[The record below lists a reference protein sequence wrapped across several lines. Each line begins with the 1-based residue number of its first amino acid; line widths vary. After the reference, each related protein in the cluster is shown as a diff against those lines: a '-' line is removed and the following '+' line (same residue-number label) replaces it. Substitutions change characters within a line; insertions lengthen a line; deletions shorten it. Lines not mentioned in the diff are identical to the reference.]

1 MEAEAQRHLLVDGYN
16 VLHQW
21 SRGKVLL
28 RRGQLAAARE
38 YLAAETR
45 ILHDRE
51 GWRVTLVFDGKGN
64 EPEVERPFQ
73 DLTFSFL
80 YSPSSLS
87 ADAVIEQLV
96 TGSADPSLCLV
107 VTMDSLERETLQV
120 AGASVITPDDLAS
133 WVRQA
138 EGRLAGE
145 LQDRQRK
152 SNEWWRGPK

>member
-1 MEAEAQRHLLVDGYN
+1 MLAKAQRHLLVDGYN

-21 SRGKVLL
+21 PRGKAFL

-38 YLAAETR
+38 YLATETR
-45 ILHDRE
+45 VLHDRE
-51 GWRVTLVFDGKGN
+51 GLRVTLVFDGKGSA
-64 EPEVERPFQ
+64 PEVERPFE

-80 YSPSSLS
+80 YSPSDLS
-87 ADAVIEQLV
+87 ADAVIEQMV
-96 TGSADPSLCLV
+96 SGASDPSLCLV
-107 VTMDSLERETLQV
+107 ATMDSLERETLQV

-133 WVRQA
+133 WVKQA

-152 SNEWWRGPK
+152 SNDWWRDRK